1 MGLFVINEDK
11 DIKVLSNLN
20 DDELYNKSSKIDL
33 SKEEGLHKF
42 VNMGIENLLK
52 IENTMTH
59 TSEFNPNEVYLKKKK
74 QMNMV
79 LKLSNI

>member
-20 DDELYNKSSKIDL
+20 DDELYDKSSKIDL
-33 SKEEGLHKF
+33 RKEEGLHKF

-52 IENTMTH
+52 I
-59 TSEFNPNEVYLKKKK
+59 
-74 QMNMV
+74 
-79 LKLSNI
+79 II

>member
-1 MGLFVINEDK
+1 
-11 DIKVLSNLN
+11 
-20 DDELYNKSSKIDL
+20 
-33 SKEEGLHKF
+33 
-42 VNMGIENLLK
+42 MGIENLLK

-79 LKLSNI
+79 LKLLNI